1 MSFSSSKKQRSNS
14 MGLTFVFS
22 AFVVSFI
29 STLGSLF
36 FSEIMN
42 FIPCSL
48 CWYQRIFMYPLV
60 FLFLINLLFPD
71 EKIFKYTFPI
81 AFIGWGISIY
91 HNLLMFKIIPEKLS
105 PCIQGVPCSV
115 DYINWLGFITI
126 PLLSFFAY
134 TIILILLI
142 ALKKESKNAK

>member
-1 MSFSSSKKQRSNS
+1 MDFSSSKEQRSNS

-22 AFVVSFI
+22 AFVISLV

-60 FLFLINLLFPD
+60 FLFSINLLFPD
-71 EKIFKYTFPI
+71 EKIFKYSFPL
-81 AFIGWGISIY
+81 AFVGWIISVY

-134 TIILILLI
+134 TIVLILLI
-142 ALKKESKNAK
+142 ALKRGK

>member
-1 MSFSSSKKQRSNS
+1 MSKDLSSRSNS
-14 MGLTFVFS
+14 KSLTYVFL
-22 AFVVSFI
+22 AFLVSLI
-29 STLGSLF
+29 ATLGSLF

-60 FLFLINLLFPD
+60 FIFLINLLFPD
-71 EKIFKYTFPI
+71 DKIFKYSFPLV
-81 AFIGWGISIY
+81 FIGWIISIY
-91 HNLLMFKIIPEKLS
+91 HNLLMFKIIPENLS
-105 PCIQGVPCSV
+105 PCVQGIPCSV
-115 DYINWLGFITI
+115 DYLNWFGFITI

-142 ALKKESKNAK
+142 ISKKGK

>member
-1 MSFSSSKKQRSNS
+1 MSFDLSKRSNS
-14 MGLTFVFS
+14 KSLTFIFF
-22 AFVVSFI
+22 AFLI
-29 STLGSLF
+29 SLVATFGSLF

-60 FLFLINLLFPD
+60 FLFSINLLLPD
-71 EKIFKYTFPI
+71 DKIFKYTFPL
-81 AFIGWGISIY
+81 AFIGWLISIY

-126 PLLSFFAY
+126 PLLSFFSY
-134 TIILILLI
+134 TCILILLI
-142 ALKKESKNAK
+142 MSKRKNIDAK

>member
-1 MSFSSSKKQRSNS
+1 MSVDLSSRSNS
-14 MGLTFVFS
+14 RSLTFVFL
-22 AFVVSFI
+22 AFLVSLI
-29 STLGSLF
+29 ATLGSLF

-60 FLFLINLLFPD
+60 FIFLINLLFPD
-71 EKIFKYTFPI
+71 DKVFKYAFTLS
-81 AFIGWGISIY
+81 FIGWLISVY
-91 HNLLMFKIIPEKLS
+91 HNLLMFKIIPESLS

-115 DYINWLGFITI
+115 DYLNWFGFITI

-134 TIILILLI
+134 TSILILLI
-142 ALKKESKNAK
+142 MLKRKNKYAK

>member
-1 MSFSSSKKQRSNS
+1 MSFNSSIRLDSSSSTFIFLAF
-14 MGLTFVFS
+14 LTS
-22 AFVVSFI
+22 LIA
-29 STLGSLF
+29 TLGSLF

-60 FLFLINLLFPD
+60 FLFVINLLFPD
-71 EKIFKYTFPI
+71 NKIFKYAFPLVLV
-81 AFIGWGISIY
+81 GWVISIY

-105 PCIQGVPCSV
+105 PCVQGVPCSV

-142 ALKKESKNAK
+142 ILKRNIKNEK

>member
-1 MSFSSSKKQRSNS
+1 MDFSSSKDQRSNS

-22 AFVVSFI
+22 AFVISLV

-36 FSEIMN
+36 FSEIMS
-42 FIPCSL
+42 FVPCSL

-60 FLFLINLLFPD
+60 FLFSINLLFPD
-71 EKIFKYTFPI
+71 EKIFKYSFPL
-81 AFIGWGISIY
+81 AFVGWIISVY

-134 TIILILLI
+134 TIVLILLI
-142 ALKKESKNAK
+142 ALKRGK